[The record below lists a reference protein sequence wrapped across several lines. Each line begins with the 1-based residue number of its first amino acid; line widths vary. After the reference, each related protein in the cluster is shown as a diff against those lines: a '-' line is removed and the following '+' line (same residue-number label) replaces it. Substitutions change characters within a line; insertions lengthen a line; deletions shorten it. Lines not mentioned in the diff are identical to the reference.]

1 MINKGLSQ
9 YLWVIVGEKGRVSH
23 YGSEGREFES
33 LRAHQKSLRIQGST
47 WILFCFSVHLGVHQA
62 LDMLL
67 IPTKSENR
75 QDP

>member
-9 YLWVIVGEKGRVSH
+9 YLWAIVGEKGRVSH

-47 WILFCFSVHLGVHQA
+47 WILFCFSVHQA